1 MSLLITLR
9 HALYFFHP
17 IKRKKLRQEEKDVE
31 KGSGIN
37 IADISALCCAR
48 ITFLRVG
55 GVSLAKKL
63 YTDVCL
69 SFSLSYKQQKFLIFN
84 FS

>member
-17 IKRKKLRQEEKDVE
+17 REKSKRQEEKDVE
-31 KGSGIN
+31 KGSDIN

-69 SFSLSYKQQKFLIFN
+69 SFSLSYKQQKLLIFN

>member
-17 IKRKKLRQEEKDVE
+17 REKSKRQEEKDVE
-31 KGSGIN
+31 KDSGIT

-69 SFSLSYKQQKFLIFN
+69 SFSLYYIQQTFLIFN